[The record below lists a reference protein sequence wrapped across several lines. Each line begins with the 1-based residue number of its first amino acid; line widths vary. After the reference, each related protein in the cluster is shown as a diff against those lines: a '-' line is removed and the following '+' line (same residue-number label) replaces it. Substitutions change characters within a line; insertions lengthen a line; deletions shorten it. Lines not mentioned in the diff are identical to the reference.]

1 MQNATPEN
9 WSDYGHQEGKAMGAK
24 DVEAGKA
31 HVLVSIRDRFT
42 KGLKVA
48 ENRLK
53 EFGAH
58 VATSAGAVAVG
69 AAGALAWPLKL
80 AADMET
86 TSTAFETIL
95 KSGDATKAL
104 MTELNQFA
112 ESTPFQFPEIAE
124 AAKKL
129 LAFGSN
135 ADSVTG
141 ELRMLGDIA
150 AGVGVPLGDIAEIY
164 GKARVQGRLFA
175 EDINQLTGRGINVNK
190 ELAKQFGVQ
199 ESEIRKLVEQGKV
212 GFPQLEAAFR
222 SMTTGSG
229 DFAGGMEKQS
239 QTFNGLMSTL
249 IDNVS
254 AVARAIGEE
263 LLPFFKDLATVGI
276 EVAKGIGEFV
286 ANNKEAV
293 ATVGKFVLIAGGIAG
308 LLAGIGT
315 AAMATSIAIAGMT
328 SAVTA
333 LSIAAGA
340 LSVVFSPIGL
350 AVGLFAAAG
359 VAAWTF
365 RDDLWAVMQ
374 EIRAIWG
381 EGIDYLSKTWK
392 EMILGIK
399 PSVGSKIDSTA
410 KKATVNVSQ
419 EAKKHAEA
427 AVEKA
432 APSDLQA
439 NSTNALS
446 ETEEERQRR
455 EMEEAAVAAEDALL
469 SLAAQADQFKKKQ
482 RDFLTR
488 DPVNGSKNGSEV
500 SRVAGAF
507 TAAAAVAL
515 GGKRNDAADKTATNT
530 ARLVII
536 AEKQLMKKGGAF
548 T

>member
-1 MQNATPEN
+1 MA
-9 WSDYGHQEGKAMGAK
+9 AK

-48 ENRLK
+48 ESRLK

-58 VATSAGAVAVG
+58 VATSAGAVAAG
-69 AAGALAWPLKL
+69 AAGVLSWPLKL

-86 TSTAFETIL
+86 TTTAFETIL
-95 KSGDATKAL
+95 KSGDATKTL
-104 MTELNQFA
+104 MAELNQFA

-190 ELAKQFGVQ
+190 ELAKVLGVQ
-199 ESEIRKLVEQGKV
+199 DTEIKKLVEQGKI
-212 GFPQLEAAFR
+212 GFPQLQAAFQ
-222 SMTTGSG
+222 SMTTGAG

-254 AVARAIGEE
+254 AVARAVGQE

-276 EVAKGIGEFV
+276 EVAKGIGDFV
-286 ANNKEAV
+286 SQNKEAV
-293 ATVGKFVLIAGGIAG
+293 AEVGKFVLIAGGVAG
-308 LLAGIGT
+308 LLAGIGG
-315 AAMATSIAIAGMT
+315 AAMAASLAIGGIT
-328 SAVTA
+328 SAITA
-333 LSIAAGA
+333 LSMVAGT
-340 LSVVFSPIGL
+340 LSVVVSPVG
-350 AVGLFAAAG
+350 AVVALFAAAG

-365 RDDLWAVMQ
+365 RDELWSVMK
-374 EIRAIWG
+374 EIRAIWK
-381 EGIDYLSKTWK
+381 EGVQYLSKTWN

-399 PSVGSKIDSTA
+399 PSVATALNANA
-410 KKATVNVSQ
+410 KKAAATIAK
-419 EAKKHAEA
+419 EAAKKVDAE
-427 AVEKA
+427 VEKPKA
-432 APSDLQA
+432 NAPGGLA
-439 NSTNALS
+439 
-446 ETEEERQRR
+446 ETEEERMKR
-455 EMEEAAVAAEDALL
+455 ELEEAKIAAEDERL
-469 SLAAQADQFKKKQ
+469 SKLAQAEQFGNRQ
-482 RDFLTR
+482 RHIIKHGPFGPNGDFSAK
-488 DPVNGSKNGSEV
+488 PNV
-500 SRVAGAF
+500 SRVSGAF
-507 TAAAAVAL
+507 TAAAALAL
-515 GGKRNDAADKTATNT
+515 GGKRNDAGDKIVKNT
-530 ARLVII
+530 AETNRHL
-536 AEKQLMKKGGAF
+536 ARMEKSKGLQFG
-548 T
+548 